1 MIGELVSSWLL
12 RTADANC
19 LTFEEL
25 SDAFLCR
32 DPLLR
37 LEIKGLDFRLTTRA
51 RKSLALFAHLR
62 PAQIRSL
69 ELQVQMP
76 NIPEQWIL
84 RFPVHLQGDGHRWP
98 ASRARYAFCSRCL
111 LEMHRHDGC
120 IWIPA
125 AWACATLT
133 HCHRHR
139 TPLLERCPSCFV
151 SDPLRAISDSTTG
164 HIRCRKCDGSLLLH
178 NREEPTTLALAK
190 VISLEESILA
200 ALRGK
205 PPDPYWCAKLS
216 ATEFVRKLEALVNSL
231 TCGGTDSGF
240 LLVVE
245 GDAQWEEHLRSR
257 QAPEAFFPVF
267 SWRWRLLLMGSLVE
281 LLEGRK
287 MSTG

>member
-19 LTFEEL
+19 LTFEEIT
-25 SDAFLCR
+25 DALVSR
-32 DPLLR
+32 DPLIR
-37 LEIKGLDFRLTTRA
+37 LGLKGLDFRLTTRT

-76 NIPEQWIL
+76 NLPEQWIL
-84 RFPVHLQGDGHRWP
+84 RFPVHLQGDRHRWP

-111 LEMHRHDGC
+111 VEMHRDDGY

-125 AWACATLT
+125 DWACATVT
-133 HCHRHR
+133 HCRRHR

-164 HIRCRKCDGSLLLH
+164 HIRCRRCDGSLLLH
-178 NREEPTTLALAK
+178 NREEPTTPALAK
-190 VISLEESILA
+190 VMSLEESIMA

-205 PPDPYWCAKLS
+205 PADPYWCAKLS
-216 ATEFVRKLEALVNSL
+216 ATEFIKGLAAMVNSL
-231 TCGGTDSGF
+231 TCGDSDSGF

-245 GDAQWEEHLRSR
+245 GDAQWEEHLRGR
-257 QAPEAFFPVF
+257 QSPEASFPVF

-281 LLEGRK
+281 LLEDRK

>member
-1 MIGELVSSWLL
+1 MVSNRLKVHDHANRDTRRGAEVKLSVPTAGVDD
-12 RTADANC
+12 RTDDCACGADDVAVPAKVQIS
-19 LTFEEL
+19 TF
-25 SDAFLCR
+25 SD
-32 DPLLR
+32 DR
-37 LEIKGLDFRLTTRA
+37 L
-51 RKSLALFAHLR
+51 
-62 PAQIRSL
+62 Q
-69 ELQVQMP
+69 
-76 NIPEQWIL
+76 
-84 RFPVHLQGDGHRWP
+84 
-98 ASRARYAFCSRCL
+98 
-111 LEMHRHDGC
+111 
-120 IWIPA
+120 
-125 AWACATLT
+125 ACATLT

-281 LLEGRK
+281 LLEDRK